1 MLDPKDWQ
9 RFREHAH
16 TMLDDAIDGIERI
29 RDTKVWQP
37 VPQAVQAEL
46 TEAALP
52 VGATPLEVVY
62 QDFQRLIAPYATG
75 NRHPRFFGWVHGNG
89 TPSGM
94 LSEMLAASLNSN
106 TGGRDHSATYVERA
120 VVAWWAEIFGLPKQ
134 SSGIV
139 TSGTSMATLTA
150 LLVARTHTLG
160 AGVREAGVGST
171 NLVGYA
177 GTNVHHCLSHAFDVI
192 GLGTRALRLIPL
204 DDSGSISLD
213 ELQKRIIADRAAGLT
228 PFFVA
233 GTVGSVDVGAID
245 NLQALGKVAKKHG
258 LWLHVDGA
266 FGALAVLSPPH
277 RKLLA
282 GIERADS
289 LVFDF
294 HKWLQ
299 VPYGAGLMLTP
310 HRQAHFNTFADDAAY
325 LARKRAGTAGGDP
338 WFCDFGIEL
347 SRRFRA
353 LSVWF
358 TMREFGLQRLGQ
370 VVTMNCDL
378 AASLAERIAGLPHFE
393 VLAPVTLNIVC
404 ARFNDGETAPEELD
418 KINDTLAI
426 KLQMSGEVVP
436 STTRINGKL
445 ALRFN
450 FTNHRVTTDDLDRV
464 MTALI
469 EASKNAKEPST

>member
-1 MLDPKDWQ
+1 MLD
-9 RFREHAH
+9 E
-16 TMLDDAIDGIERI
+16 AIDSIERI
-29 RDTKVWQP
+29 RETKVWQP
-37 VPQAVQAEL
+37 VPIDVQSALAE
-46 TEAALP
+46 APLP
-52 VGATPLEVVY
+52 ASATPLDEVY
-62 QDFQRLIAPYATG
+62 SDFQRFIAPYATG
-75 NRHPRFFGWVHGNG
+75 NRHPRFFGWVHGSG

-94 LSEMLAASLNSN
+94 MAEMLAASLNSN
-106 TGGRDHSATYVERA
+106 TGGRDHAATYVERG
-120 VVAWWAEIFGLPKQ
+120 VIRWWAEIFGFPLQ

-139 TSGTSMATLTA
+139 TSGTSVATLDA
-150 LLVARTHTLG
+150 VLVARTHALG
-160 AGVREAGVGST
+160 SGVREAGVGET

-177 GTNVHHCLSHAFDVI
+177 GKNVHHCLPHAFDII
-192 GLGTRALRLIPL
+192 GLGTRALRLLPL
-204 DDSGSISLD
+204 DEKGGLNTDA
-213 ELQKRIIADRAAGLT
+213 LQKRITADRASGLT
-228 PFFVA
+228 PFLIA
-233 GTVGSVDVGAID
+233 ATVGGVDLGSID
-245 NLQALGKVAKKHG
+245 NVIALSKVARKNN

-266 FGALAVLSPPH
+266 FGALAILSPKH
-277 RKLLA
+277 RHLLA

-358 TMREFGLQRLGQ
+358 TMREFGLERLGQ
-370 VVTMNCDL
+370 VVEMNCDL
-378 AASLAERIAGLPHFE
+378 AESLAERIAGLPNFE
-393 VLAPVTLNIVC
+393 LLAPVVLNIVC
-404 ARFNDGETAPEELD
+404 ARFNDGECEAAELD
-418 KINDTLAI
+418 RINDALAI
-426 KLQMSGEVVP
+426 RLQMSGEAVP
-436 STTRINGKL
+436 STTRVDGKL

-469 EASKNAKEPST
+469 EASKNPKEPVT